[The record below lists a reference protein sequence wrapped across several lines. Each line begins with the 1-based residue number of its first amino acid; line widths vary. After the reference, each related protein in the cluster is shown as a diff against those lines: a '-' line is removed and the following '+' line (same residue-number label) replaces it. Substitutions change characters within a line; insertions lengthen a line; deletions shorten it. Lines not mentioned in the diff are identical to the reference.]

1 MGVILDTS
9 IWVDVERGRLAP
21 GDVAAVTRNE
31 PVFLT
36 PITIAELKYGAV
48 RSHTPAERNRRAAAL
63 ARILNKPCLV
73 IDKTT
78 GDLFGEIAAGLDN
91 AGRAARYRVQ
101 DLWIAALALQNN
113 FGLLTRN
120 RRDFADI
127 PGLSLLSL

>member
-1 MGVILDTS
+1 MGIVLDTC

-21 GDVAAVTRNE
+21 ADVAAVTREE

-36 PITIAELKYGAV
+36 PITIAELKYGLV
-48 RSHTPAERNRRAAAL
+48 RSRTPAERNRRAAAI
-63 ARILNKPCLV
+63 ARILKKPCLV

-78 GDLFGEIAAGLDN
+78 GDLFGEIAAQLDT
-91 AGRAARYRVQ
+91 AGRTSRHRVQ
-101 DLWIAALALQNN
+101 DLWIAALAIQNS

-127 PGLSLLSL
+127 PGLSLLAI